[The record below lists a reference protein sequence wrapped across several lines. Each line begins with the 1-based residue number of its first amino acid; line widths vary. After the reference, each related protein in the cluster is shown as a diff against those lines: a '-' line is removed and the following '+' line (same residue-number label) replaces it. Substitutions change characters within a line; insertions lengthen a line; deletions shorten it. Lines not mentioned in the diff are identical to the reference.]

1 MQFVVNNLILAGGV
15 FQSIK
20 EARALGFFDT
30 LKIMKDIVTGGIEA
44 YEAGEKLDEL
54 IEKVEDEYED
64 ALTAEDKARLKEYKT
79 TKKAYDDNTDREK
92 NDKLLGEMEDARL
105 SFLEALEDNSTL
117 PKSLRNEIRTQ
128 IEEFKTADNKALNSL
143 GSTLEKYAETDE
155 QRTEIRKTLNES
167 KRK

>member
-1 MQFVVNNLILAGGV
+1 MGL
-15 FQSIK
+15 
-20 EARALGFFDT
+20 FDT

-54 IEKVEDEYED
+54 IEKVENEYED

-79 TKKAYDDNTDREK
+79 AKKAYDNNTD
-92 NDKLLGEMEDARL
+92 NDKLLGKMEDARL
-105 SFLEALEDNSTL
+105 SFLEALEENSTL
-117 PKSLRNEIRTQ
+117 PKTLRHEIRTQ

-143 GSTLEKYAETDE
+143 GNTLEKYAETDE
-155 QRTEIRKTLNES
+155 QRTEIRKTLDES